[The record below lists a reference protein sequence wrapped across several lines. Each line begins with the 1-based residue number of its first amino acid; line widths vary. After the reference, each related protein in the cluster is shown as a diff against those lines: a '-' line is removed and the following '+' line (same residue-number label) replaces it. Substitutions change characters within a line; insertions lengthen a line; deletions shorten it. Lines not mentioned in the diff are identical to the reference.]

1 MLHVRRARL
10 TARDGGQ
17 DRDLGA
23 VGDGRVEALQ
33 VPHVVVVDVDVHELV
48 QAAVV
53 LEHLARHAGVL
64 GDELGQDLS
73 DGGAVDADHGRS
85 AGLVAQDG
93 G

>member
-1 MLHVRRARL
+1 METSAPSATGVSKPF
-10 TARDGGQ
+10 
-17 DRDLGA
+17 
-23 VGDGRVEALQ
+23 Q

-85 AGLVAQDG
+85 AGLGAQDSG
-93 G
+93 